1 MQKAPHGN
9 KKHTAES
16 APYVDGSQITTE
28 SKPHPGDMPYHFPL
42 YKYIHLSSS
51 RETAM
56 DLELYIFITCK
67 LYPPSYNK
75 IAKALEI
82 NVFNPALLVL

>member
-1 MQKAPHGN
+1 
-9 KKHTAES
+9 
-16 APYVDGSQITTE
+16 
-28 SKPHPGDMPYHFPL
+28 
-42 YKYIHLSSS
+42 
-51 RETAM
+51 M

-82 NVFNPALLVL
+82 NIFNPALLVL